1 MMAALQQHD
10 ALLLSELLKDIV
22 IIEANDDCEIPAIQI
37 DSRLLGSG
45 DLFIAMSGADKHGLE
60 FLADVE
66 KAGAV
71 AVLYDQQAAEEY
83 SKKIERYK
91 ASLIMIAVDDVRKVA
106 GAVASRFYFEP
117 SKQMHVV
124 AVTGTDGKTSVTRFL
139 AQAMSSQ
146 MSSALIG
153 TTGNGLWG
161 DIKPATH
168 TTPDVLSLQKLLFDY
183 EQQQAKFIAMEVSSH
198 GIDQQRIAGVNIDT
212 AVLTNVS
219 RDHLDYHGTVEN
231 YRAVKKQLFALASI
245 KNRVINIDDETGKE
259 LAQQYANEPAT
270 WCYGFDQ
277 QAKTYTNYIY
287 VNSVVAK
294 PAGFEVVL
302 QTSKGDASLTVPLL
316 GEFNISNVLAVLAV
330 ELINNVT
337 LDTASKN
344 IETLTTAPGRME
356 CFRTAGKTGVVV
368 DYAHTPKALELS
380 LEALRKHFSGQVW
393 CVFGCGGDRDKG
405 KRPLMGEQAEKLSD
419 IAIVTDDNPRHENNV
434 EIVKQILS
442 GFKNADNAIVIH
454 DRQQAIEYACKNAA
468 ANDVVLV
475 AGKGHENYQII
486 GDIKK
491 PFSDRRLVQQ
501 LVGGVQ

>member
-1 MMAALQQHD
+1 MMAALQHD
-10 ALLLSELLKDIV
+10 GLLLSELLEDISV
-22 IIEANDDCEIPAIQI
+22 IETKDDCEISAIQI
-37 DSRLLGSG
+37 DSRLLGRG
-45 DLFIAMSGADKHGLE
+45 DLFVAMNGAKKHGLE
-60 FLADVE
+60 FLSEVR

-71 AVLYDQQAAEEY
+71 AVLYDQQAAKEFANT
-83 SKKIERYK
+83 IEKYRTD
-91 ASLIMIAVDDVRKVA
+91 LIMIAVDDVRKVA
-106 GAVASRFYFEP
+106 GTVASRFYFEP
-117 SKQMHVV
+117 SKRMHIV
-124 AVTGTDGKTSVTRFL
+124 AVTGTDGKTSVSRFL

-146 MSSALIG
+146 TTSAVMG
-153 TTGNGLWG
+153 TTGNGIWG

-183 EQQQAKFIAMEVSSH
+183 ERQQAKFIAMEVSSH
-198 GIDQQRIAGVNIDT
+198 GIDQQRVAGVNIDT

-259 LAQQYANEPAT
+259 LIQQYAEESGT
-270 WCYGFDQ
+270 WCYGFDH
-277 QAKTYTNYIY
+277 QARNCANYIY
-287 VNSVVAK
+287 VGDIMAN
-294 PAGFEVVL
+294 PDGFEVAL
-302 QTSKGDASLTVPLL
+302 QTSRGDVSLTVPLL

-330 ELINNVT
+330 ELINDVAI
-337 LDTASKN
+337 DAACRN

-356 CFRTAGKTGVVV
+356 CFRAAEKASVVV

-380 LEALRKHFSGQVW
+380 LKALRKHFSGRIW

-405 KRPLMGEQAEKLSD
+405 KRALMAEQAELLSD
-419 IAIVTDDNPRHENNV
+419 NIVVTDDNPRNESNI
-434 EIVKQILS
+434 EIVNQILS

-454 DRQQAIEYACKNAA
+454 DRQQAIEYACNNAA

-475 AGKGHENYQII
+475 AGKGHEDYQII

-491 PFSDRRLVQQ
+491 PFSDRKLVQR
-501 LVGGVQ
+501 LIGGLQ